1 MEMNEAGPLAGT
13 GLMKL
18 SEEFSAIMKD
28 ETMTA
33 IGQSLFG
40 FQAALTEAG
49 SSLEEYLDKYYY
61 NKWAGDVLY
70 AALSLRTTFVNAMHQ
85 FLADEGLF
93 NMERVQISEI
103 TDPLAHDVEYVP
115 NIHYKGQLYVM
126 THSMIYS
133 KFLACHNPRI
143 KGIFV
148 DSPNIRLEMESPDRA
163 QRGRYLIDFSQMDL
177 EVRRNRG
184 INLETYLKEPERVK
198 KILAEDM
205 EKAMDLFERLI
216 IHSVTRLVEK
226 NEEDLKTLGVA
237 IEVPSRPFPRFRG
250 DEAKRK
256 YGRGYETRL
265 GEDVPDQFFWIT
277 GLLRENYDLVYPY
290 LRPEGKVSLSELT
303 SDMIYNYD
311 ICAKSIIR
319 DTGEQTPA
327 IEILS
332 GAVREWIHE
341 AIVERLL
348 DNNIIP
354 SRPVIYEG
362 DIRNIDEL
370 GGYGPFLLMT
380 AKKDKE
386 GMPTFPE
393 TFGGGI
399 GVERTLYALTK
410 GPLVN
415 KVDDITCFG
424 KNPDSHQ
431 IYVF

>member
-1 MEMNEAGPLAGT
+1 
-13 GLMKL
+13 MKN
-18 SEEFSAIMKD
+18 
-28 ETMTA
+28 ETMSI

-40 FQAALTEAG
+40 FQAALKQAG

-61 NKWAGDVLY
+61 NKWMGDVLY
-70 AALSLRTTFVNAMHQ
+70 AAMSLRTTFVTAMHQ

-93 NMERVQISEI
+93 NLERVQMSPV
-103 TDPLAHDVEYVP
+103 TDPLAHDVEHVP
-115 NIHYKGQLYVM
+115 NIHYKGQRYVM

-148 DSPNIRLEMESPDRA
+148 DSPNIRLEIESPDRL
-163 QRGRYLIDFSQMDL
+163 QRGKYLIDFTQMDL

-184 INLETYLKEPERVK
+184 IDMDTYLKDPDGVK

-216 IHSVTRLVEK
+216 IHAMTQLVEK
-226 NEEDLKTLGVA
+226 NEEDLKALGVA
-237 IEVPSRPFPRFRG
+237 IEVPKQPFPRFRC
-250 DEAKRK
+250 DEAWEK
-256 YGRGYETRL
+256 YGRGYDIRL
-265 GEDVPDQFFWIT
+265 GEEIKETFFWIT
-277 GLLRENYDLVYPY
+277 GLLRENYDLIYPY
-290 LRPEGKVSLSELT
+290 FTPEGKVPLSKIT

-311 ICAKSIIR
+311 ICAKGILR
-319 DTGEQTPA
+319 DTGKQTPA
-327 IEILS
+327 LEVLS
-332 GAVREWIHE
+332 GAVREWLHE
-341 AIVERLL
+341 PIIERLL
-348 DNNIIP
+348 DNGIIP

-362 DIRNIDEL
+362 NINNIDEL

-380 AKKDKE
+380 AKKDAQ
-386 GMPTFPE
+386 GRSTFPE

-399 GVERTLYALTK
+399 GVERTLYALTR
-410 GPLVN
+410 GPSLD

-431 IYVF
+431 LYMF